1 MQLVVA
7 RIGRAHG
14 IKGEVTV
21 EVRTDEPELR
31 LGPGAVLATDPAS
44 AGPLTIET
52 GRVHSGRLLLRFE
65 GVRDRTGA
73 EALRNT
79 LLIAEVDPEELPEDP
94 DEYYDHQLIDLDVVT
109 ADGTEVG
116 RITEISHLPSQDLFI
131 VERPD
136 GSEVMIPFVEEI
148 VTEIDLEEQ
157 RAVIDPPPGLIDDSE
172 AEIASRD
179 ATSEDDD
186 ADAAR
191 RRHDLPR
198 VPGTAERLARRQ
210 GTRARAARRPRA
222 RPARL
227 DVRPAQHRRRHPVRR
242 RPRHGHEDRALGRRA
257 GRRPRRRLRG
267 RARTAPSSSSPRPAA
282 APSPRNSPSSSPS
295 GPG

>member
-31 LGPGAVLATDPAS
+31 LGPGAVLLTDPA
-44 AGPLTIET
+44 ATGPLTIET

-65 GVRDRTGA
+65 GVRDRNAA

-79 LLIAEVDPEELPEDP
+79 LLIAEVDPAEMPEEE
-94 DEYYDHQLIDLDVVT
+94 DEYYDHQLMDLDVVL
-109 ADGTEVG
+109 ADGTEIG

-136 GSEVMIPFVEEI
+136 GTELMIPFVESI

-157 RAVIDPPPGLIDDSE
+157 RAVIDPPPGLIDDR
-172 AEIASRD
+172 AEIASSRD
-179 ATSEDDD
+179 EDGD
-186 ADAAR
+186 AS
-191 RRHDLPR
+191 
-198 VPGTAERLARRQ
+198 G
-210 GTRARAARRPRA
+210 G
-222 RPARL
+222 
-227 DVRPAQHRRRHPVRR
+227 
-242 RPRHGHEDRALGRRA
+242 
-257 GRRPRRRLRG
+257 
-267 RARTAPSSSSPRPAA
+267 
-282 APSPRNSPSSSPS
+282 PS
-295 GPG
+295 GDQESDDESGEGQA

>member
-14 IKGEVTV
+14 IRGEVTV

-44 AGPLTIET
+44 RGPLTIAS

-65 GVRDRTGA
+65 GVDDRNAA

-79 LLIAEVDPEELPEDP
+79 LLIADIDPDELPDGE
-94 DEYYDHQLIDLDVVT
+94 DEYYDHQLIDLDVVL

-148 VTEIDLEEQ
+148 VTAIDLAEQ
-157 RAVIDPPPGLIDDSE
+157 KAVIDPPPGLIDDR
-172 AEIASRD
+172 AEIASTRD
-179 ATSEDDD
+179 DQA
-186 ADAAR
+186 
-191 RRHDLPR
+191 
-198 VPGTAERLARRQ
+198 
-210 GTRARAARRPRA
+210 
-222 RPARL
+222 
-227 DVRPAQHRRRHPVRR
+227 
-242 RPRHGHEDRALGRRA
+242 
-257 GRRPRRRLRG
+257 
-267 RARTAPSSSSPRPAA
+267 
-282 APSPRNSPSSSPS
+282 
-295 GPG
+295 

>member
-31 LGPGAVLATDPAS
+31 LAPGAVLATEPAG

-65 GVRDRTGA
+65 GVRDRTAA

-79 LLIAEVDPEELPEDP
+79 LLIAEVDPAELPEDP
-94 DEYYDHQLIDLDVVT
+94 EEFYDHQLMDLDVVL
-109 ADGTEVG
+109 ADGTGIG
-116 RITEISHLPSQDLFI
+116 RITEITHLPSQDLFI

-148 VTEIDLEEQ
+148 VTEIDLAEQ
-157 RAVIDPPPGLIDDSE
+157 RAVIAPPPGLIDESQ
-172 AEIASRD
+172 AVIASSRD
-179 ATSEDDD
+179 EEGDTD
-186 ADAAR
+186 
-191 RRHDLPR
+191 
-198 VPGTAERLARRQ
+198 GTPES
-210 GTRARAARRPRA
+210 GK
-222 RPARL
+222 
-227 DVRPAQHRRRHPVRR
+227 DV
-242 RPRHGHEDRALGRRA
+242 
-257 GRRPRRRLRG
+257 
-267 RARTAPSSSSPRPAA
+267 
-282 APSPRNSPSSSPS
+282 
-295 GPG
+295 

>member
-31 LGPGAVLATDPAS
+31 LAPGAVLATDPAS

-65 GVRDRTGA
+65 GVRDRNAA

-79 LLIAEVDPEELPEDP
+79 LLIADVDPDERPEEP
-94 DEYYDHQLIDLDVVT
+94 DEYYDHQLMDLDVVL

-116 RITEISHLPSQDLFI
+116 RITEISHLPSQDLFV

-148 VTEIDLEEQ
+148 VADIDLDAQ
-157 RAVIDPPPGLIDDSE
+157 RAVITPPPGLIDDR
-172 AEIASRD
+172 AEIASSRD
-179 ATSEDDD
+179 AEDE
-186 ADAAR
+186 
-191 RRHDLPR
+191 
-198 VPGTAERLARRQ
+198 G
-210 GTRARAARRPRA
+210 
-222 RPARL
+222 
-227 DVRPAQHRRRHPVRR
+227 
-242 RPRHGHEDRALGRRA
+242 
-257 GRRPRRRLRG
+257 
-267 RARTAPSSSSPRPAA
+267 
-282 APSPRNSPSSSPS
+282 
-295 GPG
+295 

>member
-31 LGPGAVLATDPAS
+31 LAPGAVLATDPAS

-65 GVRDRTGA
+65 GVRDRTAA

-79 LLIAEVDPEELPEDP
+79 LLIAEIDPAELPEEE
-94 DEYYDHQLIDLDVVT
+94 DEYYDHQLMDLDVVT
-109 ADGTEVG
+109 KDGVEVG

-136 GSEVMIPFVEEI
+136 GSEVMIPFVEAI

-157 RAVIDPPPGLIDDSE
+157 RAVIDPPPGLIDE
-172 AEIASRD
+172 RAEIVS
-179 ATSEDDD
+179 S
-186 ADAAR
+186 
-191 RRHDLPR
+191 
-198 VPGTAERLARRQ
+198 
-210 GTRARAARRPRA
+210 RAADEDGDGAEGADGDEAGASATADGGADTDGDRP
-222 RPARL
+222 
-227 DVRPAQHRRRHPVRR
+227 
-242 RPRHGHEDRALGRRA
+242 
-257 GRRPRRRLRG
+257 
-267 RARTAPSSSSPRPAA
+267 
-282 APSPRNSPSSSPS
+282 
-295 GPG
+295 

>member
-31 LGPGAVLATDPAS
+31 LGPGAVLATEPAGT
-44 AGPLTIET
+44 GPLTIET

-65 GVRDRTGA
+65 GVRDRTAA

-94 DEYYDHQLIDLDVVT
+94 EEFYDHQLMDLDVVL
-109 ADGTEVG
+109 ADGTEIG
-116 RITEISHLPSQDLFI
+116 RITEITHLPSQDLFI

-148 VTEIDLEEQ
+148 VAEIDLEEQ
-157 RAVIDPPPGLIDDSE
+157 RAVITPPPGLIDESE
-172 AEIASRD
+172 AVVASTRD
-179 ATSEDDD
+179 E
-186 ADAAR
+186 DAAEG
-191 RRHDLPR
+191 D
-198 VPGTAERLARRQ
+198 
-210 GTRARAARRPRA
+210 AAG
-222 RPARL
+222 
-227 DVRPAQHRRRHPVRR
+227 D
-242 RPRHGHEDRALGRRA
+242 GK
-257 GRRPRRRLRG
+257 RG
-267 RARTAPSSSSPRPAA
+267 DE
-282 APSPRNSPSSSPS
+282 
-295 GPG
+295 